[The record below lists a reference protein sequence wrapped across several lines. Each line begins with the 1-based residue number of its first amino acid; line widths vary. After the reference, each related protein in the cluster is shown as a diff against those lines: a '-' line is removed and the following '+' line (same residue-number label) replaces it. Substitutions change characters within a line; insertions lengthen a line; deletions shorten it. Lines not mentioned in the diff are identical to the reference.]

1 MPRKREKAQMNY
13 ELKTNG
19 HETTTEKAIGI
30 IPESLKHIDTHPIHE
45 TACPT
50 TERRLCENL
59 MAPVGR

>member
-45 TACPT
+45 T
-50 TERRLCENL
+50 RNRLSCNGKTAL
-59 MAPVGR
+59 